1 MYFVIIYDIKLR
13 QPTRLVGPW
22 SGRHMALNWIM
33 RNEANFSKWE
43 QAQVFA
49 ITPPE
54 YAFMGKADTFKEK
67 P

>member
-1 MYFVIIYDIKLR
+1 
-13 QPTRLVGPW
+13 
-22 SGRHMALNWIM
+22 MALNWIM